1 MKLGPVTKLD
11 KKKKTTSKKFDY
23 DAMLENCNV
32 IATFPI

>member
-11 KKKKTTSKKFDY
+11 KKKKTASKKLDY
-23 DAMLENCNV
+23 DAMSENCDE